1 MNDTAKLSYPGSRR
15 VYIPGRLH
23 PDVQVPMR
31 EVVLSD
37 TLLPDGT
44 THPND
49 PVRIY
54 DCSGPWGD
62 GAYEGSAEQGLP
74 ALRAAMDTLPRR
86 CKGSGCGE
94 GPLPPRP
101 PGKTP

>member
-1 MNDTAKLSYPGSRR
+1 
-15 VYIPGRLH
+15 
-23 PDVQVPMR
+23 MR

-62 GAYEGSAEQGLP
+62 GAYEGSAGRGCP
-74 ALRAAMDTLPRR
+74 PCAPHGYAPAAM
-86 CKGSGCGE
+86 
-94 GPLPPRP
+94 
-101 PGKTP
+101 